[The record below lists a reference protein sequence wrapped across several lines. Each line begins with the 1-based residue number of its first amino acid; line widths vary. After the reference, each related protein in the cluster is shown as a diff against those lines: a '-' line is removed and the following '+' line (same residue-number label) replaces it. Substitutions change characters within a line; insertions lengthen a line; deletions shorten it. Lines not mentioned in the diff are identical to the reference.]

1 MPEDYQK
8 SFHEQLDEL
17 DDRFTKAGLRIV
29 EQMPRL
35 IEGYLAS
42 QQEIITDARRLMS
55 DSSDDCRAI
64 EDRGFVLLA
73 RHQPMG
79 SDLRRLVALLR
90 MCVDVDRSAALLRH
104 VCESLRMSDPK
115 LLPDTLATQLGELAL
130 RSAEVFEGG
139 IEAWRSKD
147 ALAVNDLDQADEHVD
162 RLQRLL
168 LDTAAEDERAAT
180 ERLSLGLV
188 ARYLERIADHG
199 VAIARDTSFVATGER
214 VVLPSSSSSTAS

>member
-1 MPEDYQK
+1 MPEDIQK
-8 SFHEQLDEL
+8 SFHEQLDGL
-17 DDRFTKAGLRIV
+17 DDRFTRAGMRIV

-35 IEGYLAS
+35 VEGYLAAE
-42 QQEIITDARRLMS
+42 QDVIVDARRLMD
-55 DSSDDCRAI
+55 DSSSDCRAI

-104 VCESLRMSDPK
+104 VCESLRVSDPR
-115 LLPDTLATQLGELAL
+115 LLPDSIAEQLQELAL
-130 RSAEVFEGG
+130 RSADVFEGG
-139 IEAWRSKD
+139 MNAWRSKD
-147 ALAVNDLDQADEHVD
+147 ALAVNDLDQDDEHVD

-168 LDTAAEDERAAT
+168 LDSAAEDERAAD

-214 VVLPSSSSSTAS
+214 VVLPSSSTAS